1 MRTGRPALDFALR
14 RCHVVRRNGFAQC
27 LNRRFLFTMLAARL
41 QPWSLGPHCLG
52 ANCDLA
58 SVESQLFL
66 EVAVASVLNLL
77 YVLA

>member
-1 MRTGRPALDFALR
+1 MRTGRPALDFAPR
-14 RCHVVRRNGFAQC
+14 RCHVVRRTC
-27 LNRRFLFTMLAARL
+27 FLFNNVSSQIAPR
-41 QPWSLGPHCLG
+41 SLGPHSLG

-66 EVAVASVLNLL
+66 EVAVASVFNLL